1 MPKQIKQLFSD
12 EKGIRASWNGGIAC
26 VVRAFSSKKHTTVS
40 LFLRAVF
47 INSRFSL
54 GQGRDWDIMK
64 REEEG
69 RKEGRKRP
77 TKEA

>member
-1 MPKQIKQLFSD
+1 MCNTGFFFKEVHHGFP
-12 EKGIRASWNGGIAC
+12 
-26 VVRAFSSKKHTTVS
+26 
-40 LFLRAVF
+40 FLLAVF

-54 GQGRDWDIMK
+54 VRTGRDWDIMK

-77 TKEA
+77 TKKA

>member
-1 MPKQIKQLFSD
+1 MCNTGFFFKEVHHGFP
-12 EKGIRASWNGGIAC
+12 
-26 VVRAFSSKKHTTVS
+26 
-40 LFLRAVF
+40 FLLAVF

-77 TKEA
+77 TKKA